1 MNPATNS
8 TAPRTRRSVLGNFV
22 RSSIGAKWVMAITGV
37 LFLLWLIG
45 HLVGNLQIFAG
56 AQILNDYA
64 AFLRANPTLLWL
76 VRIGLVVVVVL
87 HVLAGI
93 RLATLNRQARP
104 ERYEG
109 YRFRKASW
117 ASRSM
122 IWTGVIILAFVLFHL
137 AHFTWGWIFPS
148 YFQLVDG
155 KGQHDVGGMLVRSF
169 SHPWMAAIYM
179 VAMVAVGM
187 HLSHAIWSSMQTMGL
202 YGRRFTPRAL
212 RIGRWIGILIA
223 LGFFFIPLAVLFGIV
238 RIS

>member
-8 TAPRTRRSVLGNFV
+8 TAPRARRSVLGNFV

-93 RLATLNRQARP
+93 RLATLNR
-104 ERYEG
+104 
-109 YRFRKASW
+109 
-117 ASRSM
+117 
-122 IWTGVIILAFVLFHL
+122 
-137 AHFTWGWIFPS
+137 
-148 YFQLVDG
+148 
-155 KGQHDVGGMLVRSF
+155 
-169 SHPWMAAIYM
+169 
-179 VAMVAVGM
+179 
-187 HLSHAIWSSMQTMGL
+187 
-202 YGRRFTPRAL
+202 
-212 RIGRWIGILIA
+212 
-223 LGFFFIPLAVLFGIV
+223 
-238 RIS
+238 